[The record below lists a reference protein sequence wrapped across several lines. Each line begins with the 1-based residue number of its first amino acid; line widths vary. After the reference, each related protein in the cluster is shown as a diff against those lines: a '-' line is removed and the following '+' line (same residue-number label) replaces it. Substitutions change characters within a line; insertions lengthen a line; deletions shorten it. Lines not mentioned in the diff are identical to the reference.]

1 MEYGEHGGK
10 ILTELWQSYEEEIN
24 ANSSVFNK
32 KDGILKEKCLS
43 IVESKNIEEFLSFT
57 ILYEK
62 LNGEI
67 KDEEDNSLR
76 CKLEKK

>member
-1 MEYGEHGGK
+1 MENGEHGGK
-10 ILTELWQSYEEEIN
+10 IRTELWQSYEEKIN
-24 ANSSVFNK
+24 AISSVFIK
-32 KDGILKEKCLS
+32 KDGILKEKCQS
-43 IVESKNIEEFLSFT
+43 IVESKNIEDFLSFT

-67 KDEEDNSLR
+67 KDGEDNFLR